1 MIPIMPNDKISTV
14 ATSDALICTYAKYL
28 VRHKPTQTI
37 NIISCRMR
45 QLARLLLKLQDTI
58 GIDNLC
64 DALKPQ
70 YFSDIVAATKAICE
84 CEQET
89 ETSETIGLLPLMGS
103 MLRAVCDVA
112 STMNESK
119 KSTKA
124 LHDIK
129 KLRERINVDWNT
141 ALDSNQKETENV
153 EGDSGAVEIL
163 VFLDDEKEEREKGE
177 ETVYVT
183 VADKEIEG
191 MYLVF

>member
-1 MIPIMPNDKISTV
+1 
-14 ATSDALICTYAKYL
+14 
-28 VRHKPTQTI
+28 
-37 NIISCRMR
+37 MR

-89 ETSETIGLLPLMGS
+89 ETSETIGLPSLMES

-112 STMNESK
+112 MNESK

-141 ALDSNQKETENV
+141 ALDSNQNETENV
-153 EGDSGAVEIL
+153 EEDSGAVEIL
-163 VFLDDEKEEREKGE
+163 VFLGDEKEEREKEE

-191 MYLVF
+191 MYLVFWYKIHHGNR